1 MWSEMKLNIIFHLWK
16 EIPKFNS
23 MKIVINNLKS
33 EYQETI
39 FFEDLDNLEENLKK
53 FSSIRGP
60 LEAKLFAINQ
70 SLNSYQL
77 SKIKNNFDRINIRVL
92 SIYSNNRHTIISG
105 KALKIDST
113 FFKEQEVKNKF
124 LFLNSRKKDDFL
136 YEGTVR
142 SGDRISSDG
151 NLCIIGDVNP
161 GAIVSARK
169 NIYVWGKL
177 LGVAFAGKQG
187 NNNASISSLYLN
199 PLQLRIADVI
209 AIGPKDK
216 PKNYY
221 PEIALIEKQT
231 ISIKPYLIEI
241 KN

>member
-1 MWSEMKLNIIFHLWK
+1 
-16 EIPKFNS
+16 
-23 MKIVINNLKS
+23 MKIVINNFNS

-39 FFEDLDNLEENLKK
+39 FLEDLDNLGEILKK

-70 SLNSYQL
+70 SINSYQL
-77 SKIKNNFDRINIRVL
+77 SKIKNNFDKINVSSL
-92 SIYSNNRHTIISG
+92 SIYSNNRETIISG

-113 FFKEQEVKNKF
+113 FFKEEVVKNKF
-124 LFLNSRKKDDFL
+124 LLLNSKKKDDFL

-216 PKNYY
+216 PKNSY
-221 PEIALIEKQT
+221 PEIAVVDNQT
-231 ISIKPYLIEI
+231 IIIKPYIIET